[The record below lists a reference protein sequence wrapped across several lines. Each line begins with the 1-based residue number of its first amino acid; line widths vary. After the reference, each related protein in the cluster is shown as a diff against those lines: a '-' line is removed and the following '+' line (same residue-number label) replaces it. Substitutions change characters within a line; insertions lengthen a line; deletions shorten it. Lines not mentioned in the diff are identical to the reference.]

1 MREFLMIYIDGE
13 LQHFAGPIVQMSLM
27 EPTLDHNDKSDT
39 GVTLDTNAKEETEAV
54 ELLRVE
60 LVLNVPPKEEGSKFS
75 KNLRRNGALQ
85 GTHILGWRR
94 LRIVQGWES

>member
-1 MREFLMIYIDGE
+1 MRQLVMIYIDRQ

-27 EPTLDHNDKSDT
+27 EPTLDDNDKSDT

-75 KNLRRNGALQ
+75 
-85 GTHILGWRR
+85 
-94 LRIVQGWES
+94 

>member
-1 MREFLMIYIDGE
+1 MLTKLQEDVHDSVLMGFARKVKKKMRRLLMIYIDGQ

-27 EPTLDHNDKSDT
+27 EPTLDDNDKSDT

-75 KNLRRNGALQ
+75 
-85 GTHILGWRR
+85 
-94 LRIVQGWES
+94 

>member
-1 MREFLMIYIDGE
+1 MLTKFQEDVHDSVLMGFARKVKKKMRRLLMIYIDGQ

-27 EPTLDHNDKSDT
+27 EPTLDDNDKSDT

-75 KNLRRNGALQ
+75 
-85 GTHILGWRR
+85 
-94 LRIVQGWES
+94 

>member
-1 MREFLMIYIDGE
+1 MRQLLMIYIDGQ

-27 EPTLDHNDKSDT
+27 EPTLDDNDKSDT
-39 GVTLDTNAKEETEAV
+39 GVTLDTNAKEQTEAV

-75 KNLRRNGALQ
+75 
-85 GTHILGWRR
+85 
-94 LRIVQGWES
+94 

>member
-1 MREFLMIYIDGE
+1 MLTKFQEDVHDSVLMGFARKVKKKMRRLLMSYIDGQ

-27 EPTLDHNDKSDT
+27 EPTLDDNDKSDT

-75 KNLRRNGALQ
+75 
-85 GTHILGWRR
+85 
-94 LRIVQGWES
+94 

>member
-1 MREFLMIYIDGE
+1 MRQLLMIYIDGQ

-27 EPTLDHNDKSDT
+27 EPTLDDNDKSDT

-75 KNLRRNGALQ
+75 SYLRRNGALQ
-85 GTHILGWRR
+85 GTHLLGRRR
-94 LRIVQGWES
+94 LRFVQGWGC

>member
-1 MREFLMIYIDGE
+1 MRQLLMIYIDGQ
-13 LQHFAGPIVQMSLM
+13 LQHFAGPIVPMSLM
-27 EPTLDHNDKSDT
+27 EPTLDDNDKSDT

-75 KNLRRNGALQ
+75 
-85 GTHILGWRR
+85 
-94 LRIVQGWES
+94 

>member
-13 LQHFAGPIVQMSLM
+13 LQHLAGPIVQMSLM

-75 KNLRRNGALQ
+75 
-85 GTHILGWRR
+85 
-94 LRIVQGWES
+94 